1 MCLIVFG
8 CVKNK
13 HTSEYGEFNVMSL
26 KYTWA
31 FGLLFICSINLSI
44 NCVTQRPEIVGEQH
58 SIALCSTQRVK
69 SGNSMHK
76 TVILNQTHGCVCAHR
91 AVGKRQRLM
100 LKKQWWS
107 LGICAA
113 ALLKLAPVSVS

>member
-31 FGLLFICSINLSI
+31 FGLLFICSINQL
-44 NCVTQRPEIVGEQH
+44 CDTEALDAFVGEQH

-69 SGNSMHK
+69 SGNFMHK

-91 AVGKRQRLM
+91 AVGKRQHLM
-100 LKKQWWS
+100 LKKRWWS